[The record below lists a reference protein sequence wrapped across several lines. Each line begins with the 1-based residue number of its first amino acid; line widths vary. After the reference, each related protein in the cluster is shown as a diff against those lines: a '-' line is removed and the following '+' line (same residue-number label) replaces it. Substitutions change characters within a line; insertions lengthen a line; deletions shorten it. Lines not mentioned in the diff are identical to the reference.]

1 MAESFTIDQLEGLRA
16 PFEAE
21 LQELKSRGAPD
32 RGDWYP
38 YDTMS
43 NIAHLSRLLPDGYR
57 DLSLLAQGRPVAD
70 IGAADGDLAF
80 LLDRVGF
87 DMEIIDNP
95 PTNANGLTGARKLKK
110 MLGAQL
116 SINEVDLD
124 EQFSLSQENYGLV
137 IFLGI
142 LYHLQNPF
150 LVLKKLAERAE
161 FCLVSTRITQLSA
174 DRVTRLDSAP
184 VAYLVDPFETN
195 NDPTNYWIFTEMG
208 LRRIFSRT
216 GWEVVSL
223 ITLGALVDS
232 DPASAQFDQ
241 RAFALLRS
249 RRAC

>member
-1 MAESFTIDQLEGLRA
+1 VIKNFTIEQLQDLRT
-16 PFEAE
+16 PFVNEI
-21 LQELKSRGAPD
+21 QELKSRGAPD

-43 NIAHLSRLLPDGYR
+43 NISHLDHLLPEGFR
-57 DLSLLAQGRPVAD
+57 DLGRLARGRPVAD

-87 DMEIIDNP
+87 DVEIIENP
-95 PTNANGLTGARKLKK
+95 STNANGLTGARKLKQL
-110 MLGAQL
+110 LGARL
-116 SINEVDLD
+116 SIDEVDLD
-124 EQFSLSQENYGLV
+124 EQFYLSKEHYGLV
-137 IFLGI
+137 FFLGI

-150 LVLKKLAERAE
+150 LVLKKLSERAE
-161 FCLVSTRITQLSA
+161 FCLISTRITQLSA
-174 DRVTRLDSAP
+174 DRLTRLDSAP
-184 VAYLVDPFETN
+184 VAYLVDPYETN

-232 DPASAQFDQ
+232 DPASAEFDQ

-249 RRAC
+249 RNA